1 MSQLPLMVEMTGLC
15 AVVIGGGKVAWKR
28 AKALVENGAMVTIV
42 SPHLTDSLQELVS
55 LGKIKWLDK
64 RFEASDAR
72 EAFLLIVATDDEE
85 VNERVLQEAA
95 HIPLI
100 NDATNAERGNITFP
114 GLFRR
119 GKLTI
124 SVSTDGASPRLTS
137 SILSK
142 IREHYDDYGPYV
154 DFLYECRQQIKHSSM
169 DEGEKRRL
177 LHEIVE
183 ERYKDEEEQH
193 QFKEA
198 IDRRW

>member
-15 AVVIGGGKVAWKR
+15 AVVIGGGKVACKR
-28 AKALVENGAMVTIV
+28 AKALVENGAIVTII

-72 EAFLLIVATDDEE
+72 EAFLLVVATDDEE
-85 VNERVLQEAA
+85 VNERVLQVAA

-114 GLFRR
+114 GVFRK

-124 SVSTDGASPRLTS
+124 SVSTAGASPGLTS

-177 LHEIVE
+177 LREIVE
-183 ERYKDEEEQH
+183 ERYKDEEEQR